1 MESVEWFHTTTVT
14 MKQILTELQ
23 KIAAFHKIKIFSFV
37 VNTNPMGFEV
47 STHDL
52 TLQFSLF

>member
-1 MESVEWFHTTTVT
+1 

-37 VNTNPMGFEV
+37 VNTNAMGFEV

-52 TLQFSLF
+52 TLHFSLF